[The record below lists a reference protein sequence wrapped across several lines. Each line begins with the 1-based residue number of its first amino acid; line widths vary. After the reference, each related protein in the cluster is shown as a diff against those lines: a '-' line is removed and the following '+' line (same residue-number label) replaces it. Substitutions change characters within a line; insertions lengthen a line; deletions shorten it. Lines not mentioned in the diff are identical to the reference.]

1 MSQGGHAPPQQAP
14 ICAYLRLSRVN
25 LRNYIIEGTQNCAK
39 RGWSLKVTKFFV
51 FGQNEKFVSYL

>member
-25 LRNYIIEGTQNCAK
+25 LRNYIIEGTEKLRKEGRRPSNSRNFSGAA
-39 RGWSLKVTKFFV
+39 RTK
-51 FGQNEKFVSYL
+51 NL